1 MTNMNGSIGEDKLIT
16 DEMIMNCIYVVRGQ
30 KVMIDVDLAGL
41 YHIAPHQLVGE
52 VMTNP
57 GHFAEDLIFAL
68 NADDFNFLYKQ
79 NYALKRRLNG
89 RTVRMAFTEKA
100 IPMLASIIASD
111 HIDKINCR
119 VIRIFYHIRQILDH
133 YPDISLE

>member
-1 MTNMNGSIGEDKLIT
+1 MKGNIGEDKLIT

-30 KVMIDVDLAGL
+30 KVMIDVDLSDL

-52 VMTNP
+52 VMTNS
-57 GHFAEDLIFAL
+57 GHFTDDLIFEL
-68 NADDFNFLYKQ
+68 NADDFKFLYKQ

-89 RTVRMAFTEKA
+89 STVRMAFTEKA

-111 HIDKINCR
+111 RINKINCR
-119 VIRIFYHIRQILDH
+119 VMRIFYHIRQILDH
-133 YPDISLE
+133 YPDIRLE